1 MGWKMTKEAALKR
14 QKAERLFEEGFGP
27 LKVSRE
33 LEVNFYIVRDW
44 KTAWKNKVEKRNQ
57 GNTPLNRT
65 IASSLFSFGY
75 GYRTVGKM
83 LNPTFPAFG
92 SVGTGPD
99 SIASFQSCKQ
109 GKLRGAKNNGQED
122 SSTSLLS

>member
-27 LKVSRE
+27 LKVS
-33 LEVNFYIVRDW
+33 RDW

-83 LNPTFPAFG
+83 LNL
-92 SVGTGPD
+92 S
-99 SIASFQSCKQ
+99 SIWLSRDWARQHR
-109 GKLRGAKNNGQED
+109 KLSIVQARKIKR
-122 SSTSLLS
+122 SKK

>member
-65 IASSLFSFGY
+65 IASSLFISD
-75 GYRTVGKM
+75 TATELWEKCS
-83 LNPTFPAFG
+83 TFPAFG

-122 SSTSLLS
+122 SSTS

>member
-44 KTAWKNKVEKRNQ
+44 NSLEKQSRKTQPRQ
-57 GNTPLNRT
+57 H
-65 IASSLFSFGY
+65 
-75 GYRTVGKM
+75 
-83 LNPTFPAFG
+83 
-92 SVGTGPD
+92 
-99 SIASFQSCKQ
+99 
-109 GKLRGAKNNGQED
+109 
-122 SSTSLLS
+122 TS

>member
-83 LNPTFPAFG
+83 LNL
-92 SVGTGPD
+92 S
-99 SIASFQSCKQ
+99 SIWLSRDWASFQSCKQ

>member
-65 IASSLFSFGY
+65 IASDTATELWE
-75 GYRTVGKM
+75 KC
-83 LNPTFPAFG
+83 LTFPAFG

-109 GKLRGAKNNGQED
+109 GKARGAKNENRTNSVFSRKIRYE
-122 SSTSLLS
+122 S

>member
-33 LEVNFYIVRDW
+33 LEVNFYIVR
-44 KTAWKNKVEKRNQ
+44 NQ

-83 LNPTFPAFG
+83 LNL
-92 SVGTGPD
+92 S
-99 SIASFQSCKQ
+99 SIWLSRDWARQHR
-109 GKLRGAKNNGQED
+109 KLSIVQARKIKR
-122 SSTSLLS
+122 SKK

>member
-44 KTAWKNKVEKRNQ
+44 NDNVP
-57 GNTPLNRT
+57 GNSPIPL
-65 IASSLFSFGY
+65 S
-75 GYRTVGKM
+75 
-83 LNPTFPAFG
+83 
-92 SVGTGPD
+92 
-99 SIASFQSCKQ
+99 
-109 GKLRGAKNNGQED
+109 
-122 SSTSLLS
+122 

>member
-83 LNPTFPAFG
+83 LQPFQHLAQSGLGQTASQAFNR
-92 SVGTGPD
+92 
-99 SIASFQSCKQ
+99 ASKE
-109 GKLRGAKNNGQED
+109 N
-122 SSTSLLS
+122 